1 MARQK
6 EGTPRATYSVRLNPD
21 LLRVVKH
28 IAIDE
33 NKSVG
38 ELLEEGIR
46 AIIRKRK
53 ITAGHALHDNR
64 AASKDDN
71 ADIHGDSYQIPEFLR
86 KRSSE

>member
-6 EGTPRATYSVRLNPD
+6 EGTARTTYSVRLSPD

-46 AIIRKRK
+46 AIIKKRK
-53 ITAGHALHDNR
+53 LTGGYTLRDGR
-64 AASKDDN
+64 GTSKDDTEETH
-71 ADIHGDSYQIPEFLR
+71 ADNYQIPEFLR